1 MMFIFQIKGSFSA
14 KRGQENFNPFSQGSI
29 LRNCLVVLCGPT
41 PPRYDLD
48 NFVAFQFFLAHLT
61 FRPSELLPSLFVCRP
76 SVNISHF
83 LLRNHWANCNQT
95 LVEWSLGG
103 PPLKIVS
110 GDPDFQSRW
119 PPS

>member
-48 NFVAFQFFLAHLT
+48 NFVAFQFF
-61 FRPSELLPSLFVCRP
+61 FFFSS
-76 SVNISHF
+76 
-83 LLRNHWANCNQT
+83 
-95 LVEWSLGG
+95 
-103 PPLKIVS
+103 
-110 GDPDFQSRW
+110 PDL
-119 PPS
+119 